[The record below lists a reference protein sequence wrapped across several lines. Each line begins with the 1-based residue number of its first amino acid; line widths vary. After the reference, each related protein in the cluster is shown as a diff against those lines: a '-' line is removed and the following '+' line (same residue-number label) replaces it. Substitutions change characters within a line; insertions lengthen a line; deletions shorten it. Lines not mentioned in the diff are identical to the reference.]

1 MYYEIILLG
10 GIFLLKEYI
19 QFSLETNLFFQRIM
33 KEHLFFIEVNLPPVD
48 ASYIAEAELLKR
60 SFEDLLG
67 ETVIFANCAIRNEV
81 LLSNEIVTPFTLRAE
96 EVTSRLTGA
105 SINMEI
111 TEAEL
116 GLRSDPN
123 FNYTK
128 WLEEKV
134 HNINCRSLNILEEVI
149 EFKEKLLGLLMSCK
163 IFMTI
168 YPHMLDHLIREAKL
182 YKSILNSLVNK
193 NIPSQTPCDEMN
205 FWNHIMEDHG
215 EFIEGLLDPTE
226 EELKEIAEELA
237 ETFEKILEEKCTN
250 TSEKNILNKSLKATE
265 EIRDFKKTATEDLL
279 GCKIKSIIP
288 PLLADHVLREAN
300 HYLRML
306 KEIKN

>member
-1 MYYEIILLG
+1 
-10 GIFLLKEYI
+10 LLKEYI

-193 NIPSQTPCDEMN
+193 KIPSQTPCDEMN